1 MPAPLD
7 VVFLVYAGLLGAA
20 IGSFINVLVARLPA
34 GESPV
39 RPRSACPACGATIA
53 WYDNV
58 PILSWIFLRGRC
70 RRCRAAISLE
80 YPLVEA
86 VTAAV
91 WVGVAWL
98 YGPSWLGLQGG
109 ILISL
114 VLAIALIDARHYL
127 IPDVLSLGGLVAGL
141 ALAPLPG
148 PPSVLAAVL
157 GAAAGFTVLLVVGL
171 AGEWMFKK
179 PAMGGGDMKMM
190 AMVGAF
196 LGPSGAMLT
205 IFLGALVGT
214 IVFAPVALR
223 ADKEVPFGVFLAVG
237 AATTFLLG
245 DLLVDWYAGMFL
257 SAPPA

>member
-7 VVFLVYAGLLGAA
+7 LVFLVYAGLLGAA
-20 IGSFINVLVARLPA
+20 IGSFINVLVARLPV

-39 RPRSACPACGATIA
+39 RPRSSCPACGAMIA
-53 WYDNV
+53 WYDNI
-58 PILSWIFLRGRC
+58 PIVSWLVLRGRC
-70 RRCRAAISLE
+70 RRCGAPISIE

-86 VTAAV
+86 GTALI

-98 YGPSWLGLQGG
+98 YGPSWTGLQGAVLLS
-109 ILISL
+109 I

-127 IPDVLSLGGLVAGL
+127 IPDPLSLGGLVAGL

-148 PPSVLAAVL
+148 PPSVLASIL
-157 GAAAGFTVLLVVGL
+157 GAVAGFGVLFVVGV
-171 AGEWMFKK
+171 AGEWAFKK

-196 LGPSGAMLT
+196 LGPAGAMLT

-223 ADKEVPFGVFLAVG
+223 TDREVPFGVFLALG
-237 AATTFLLG
+237 AAATFLLG
-245 DLLVDWYAGMFL
+245 DALTDWYAGMFL
-257 SAPPA
+257 

>member
-20 IGSFINVLVARLPA
+20 IGSFINVLVARLPV

-39 RPRSACPACGATIA
+39 RPRSSCPACGAMIA
-53 WYDNV
+53 WYDNIPV
-58 PILSWIFLRGRC
+58 VSWLVLRGRC
-70 RRCRAAISLE
+70 RRCGSRISIE

-86 VTAAV
+86 GTALI
-91 WVGVAWL
+91 WVGIAWL
-98 YGPSWLGLQGG
+98 YGPSWTGLQGAVLLS
-109 ILISL
+109 I

-127 IPDVLSLGGLVAGL
+127 IPDPLSLGGLVAGL

-148 PPSVLAAVL
+148 PPSVLSSFL
-157 GAAAGFTVLLVVGL
+157 GAAAGFGVLFVVGV
-171 AGEWMFKK
+171 AGEWAFKK

-196 LGPSGAMLT
+196 LGPAGAMLT

-223 ADKEVPFGVFLAVG
+223 TDREVPFGVFLALG
-237 AATTFLLG
+237 AAATFLLG
-245 DLLVDWYAGMFL
+245 DALTDWYAGMFL
-257 SAPPA
+257 

>member
-20 IGSFINVLVARLPA
+20 IGSFINVLVARLPV

-39 RPRSACPACGATIA
+39 RPRSSCPACGAMIA
-53 WYDNV
+53 WYDNI
-58 PILSWIFLRGRC
+58 PIVSWLVLRARC
-70 RRCRAAISLE
+70 RRCGSRISIE

-86 VTAAV
+86 GTALI

-98 YGPSWLGLQGG
+98 YGPSWTGLQGAVLLS
-109 ILISL
+109 I

-127 IPDVLSLGGLVAGL
+127 IPDPLSLGGLVAGL

-148 PPSVLAAVL
+148 PPSVLASVL
-157 GAAAGFTVLLVVGL
+157 GALAGFGVLFVVGVV
-171 AGEWMFKK
+171 GEWAFKK

-196 LGPSGAMLT
+196 LGPAGAMLT

-223 ADKEVPFGVFLAVG
+223 TDREVPFGVFLALG

-245 DLLVDWYAGMFL
+245 DALTDWYAGMFL
-257 SAPPA
+257 

>member
-20 IGSFINVLVARLPA
+20 IGSFINVLVARLPV

-39 RPRSACPACGATIA
+39 RPRSSCPACGAMIA
-53 WYDNV
+53 WYDNI
-58 PILSWIFLRGRC
+58 PIVSWLVLRGRC
-70 RRCRAAISLE
+70 RRCGSRISVE

-86 VTAAV
+86 GTALI
-91 WVGVAWL
+91 WIGVAWL
-98 YGPSWLGLQGG
+98 YGPSWTGLQGAVLLS
-109 ILISL
+109 I

-127 IPDVLSLGGLVAGL
+127 IPDPLSLGGLVAGL

-148 PPSVLAAVL
+148 PPSVLASVL
-157 GAAAGFTVLLVVGL
+157 GAAAGFGVLFAVGVVG
-171 AGEWMFKK
+171 EWAFKK

-196 LGPSGAMLT
+196 LGPAGAMLT

-223 ADKEVPFGVFLAVG
+223 TDREVPFGVFLALG
-237 AATTFLLG
+237 AAATFLLG
-245 DLLVDWYAGMFL
+245 DALTDWYAGMFL
-257 SAPPA
+257 

>member
-1 MPAPLD
+1 VPSTLHL
-7 VVFLVYAGLLGAA
+7 VFLAYAAVLGAA

-34 GESPV
+34 GQSPV

-58 PILSWIFLRGRC
+58 PILSWLVLRGRC
-70 RRCRAAISLE
+70 RRCGTRISVQYL
-80 YPLVEA
+80 LVE
-86 VTAAV
+86 VGTALI
-91 WVGVAWL
+91 WLGIAWL
-98 YGPSWLGLQGG
+98 YGPSWVGLRGAV
-109 ILISL
+109 LISL
-114 VLAIALIDARHYL
+114 ALAIALIDARHYL
-127 IPDVLSLGGLVAGL
+127 IPDALSLGGLVAGL

-148 PPSVLAAVL
+148 PPSILAALL
-157 GAAAGFTVLLVVGL
+157 GAAAGFGVLFVVGL
-171 AGEWMFKK
+171 VGEWIFKK

-223 ADKEVPFGVFLAVG
+223 TDREVPFGVFLAIG
-237 AATTFLLG
+237 AATTFLVG
-245 DLLVDWYAGMFL
+245 DLLVGWYAGLFL
-257 SAPPA
+257 GAG

>member
-7 VVFLVYAGLLGAA
+7 LFFLVYAGLLGAA

-39 RPRSACPACGATIA
+39 RPRSSCPACGARIR
-53 WYDNV
+53 WYDNI
-58 PILSWIFLRGRC
+58 PILSWLLLRGRC
-70 RRCRAAISLE
+70 RRCAARIPLE
-80 YPLVEA
+80 YLLVEA
-86 VTAAV
+86 GTAAV
-91 WVGVAWL
+91 WVAIAWF
-98 YGPSWLGLQGG
+98 YGPSWHGLQGA

-127 IPDVLSLGGLVAGL
+127 IPDPLSLGGLVAGL

-148 PPSVLAAVL
+148 PPSVLTALLGAVAGFAVL
-157 GAAAGFTVLLVVGL
+157 YVVGL
-171 AGEWMFKK
+171 VGEWMFKK

-190 AMVGAF
+190 AMIGAF

-223 ADKEVPFGVFLAVG
+223 TDREVPFGVFLAVG
-237 AATTFLLG
+237 ATVTFLFG
-245 DLLVDWYAGMFL
+245 DALTGWYAGLFL
-257 SAPPA
+257 

>member
-1 MPAPLD
+1 VPAPLD
-7 VVFLVYAGLLGAA
+7 TVFLVYAGLLGAA
-20 IGSFINVLVARLPA
+20 IGSFLNVLVARLPA

-39 RPRSACPACGATIA
+39 RPRSSCPTCGAAIA
-53 WYDNV
+53 WYDNI
-58 PILSWIFLRGRC
+58 PILSWLMLRGRC
-70 RRCRAAISLE
+70 RRCGSRISIE

-86 VTAAV
+86 ATAAI

-98 YGPSWLGLQGG
+98 YGPSWTGLQGA
-109 ILISL
+109 ILLSI

-127 IPDVLSLGGLVAGL
+127 IPDPLSLGGLVAGL

-148 PPSVLAAVL
+148 APSVLASLL
-157 GAAAGFTVLLVVGL
+157 GAVAGFGVLFAVGM
-171 AGEWMFKK
+171 AGEWVFKK

-196 LGPSGAMLT
+196 LGPAGAMLT

-223 ADKEVPFGVFLAVG
+223 TDREVPFGVFLAIG
-237 AATTFLLG
+237 AAATFLLG
-245 DLLVDWYAGMFL
+245 DALADWYAGMFL
-257 SAPPA
+257 

>member
-7 VVFLVYAGLLGAA
+7 LVFLVYAGVLGAA

-39 RPRSACPACGATIA
+39 RPRSACPACGSTIA
-53 WYDNV
+53 WYDNI
-58 PILSWIFLRGRC
+58 PILSWFLLRGRC
-70 RRCRAAISLE
+70 RRCGTRISIE

-86 VTAAV
+86 ATAAI
-91 WVGVAWL
+91 WVGIAWQ
-98 YGPSWLGLQGG
+98 YGPSWLGLQGA
-109 ILISL
+109 ILLSL

-127 IPDVLSLGGLVAGL
+127 IPDPLSIGGLVAGL

-148 PPSVLAAVL
+148 PPSLLASVL
-157 GAAAGFTVLLVVGL
+157 GAAAGFAVLFAVGM

-196 LGPSGAMLT
+196 LGPAGAMLT

-223 ADKEVPFGVFLAVG
+223 TDREVPFGVFLALG
-237 AATTFLLG
+237 AAATFLLG
-245 DLLVDWYAGMFL
+245 DALTDWYAGMFL
-257 SAPPA
+257 